1 MANSDEH
8 LNKYN
13 LNEAISFLKENHQ
26 CKSLDI
32 LLWSYYTEKEASK
45 YVSEDNQELRTKLA
59 LLSALF
65 QKSTELT
72 KDKEV
77 K

>member
-1 MANSDEH
+1 MTSDEH

-32 LLWSYYTEKEASK
+32 LLWSYYTHSEALK
-45 YVSEDNQELRTKLA
+45 YTSEECQELTTKLA
-59 LLSALF
+59 LLF
-65 QKSTELT
+65 QKYQKLIR
-72 KDKEV
+72 DKGDS
-77 K
+77 